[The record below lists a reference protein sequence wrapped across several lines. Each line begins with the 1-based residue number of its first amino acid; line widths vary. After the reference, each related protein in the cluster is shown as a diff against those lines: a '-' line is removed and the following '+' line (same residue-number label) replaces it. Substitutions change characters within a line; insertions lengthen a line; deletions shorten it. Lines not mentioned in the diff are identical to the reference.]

1 MNLHD
6 ENLGARRLHSIV
18 EKVLEELSFN
28 ASGMEKKEG
37 SKINIDIDETFV
49 KERLKGFWEKTN
61 VRKNLIWYLNF
72 RNSYLSIWNIKVLK
86 FIFANNLSSIINF
99 INLSKSK
106 ILIIKFPTIS
116 LINQQNN
123 FTYEFLEAMCIDC
136 HPASVNAGA

>member
-61 VRKNLIWYLNF
+61 VRKNLI
-72 RNSYLSIWNIKVLK
+72 
-86 FIFANNLSSIINF
+86 
-99 INLSKSK
+99 
-106 ILIIKFPTIS
+106 
-116 LINQQNN
+116 
-123 FTYEFLEAMCIDC
+123 
-136 HPASVNAGA
+136 